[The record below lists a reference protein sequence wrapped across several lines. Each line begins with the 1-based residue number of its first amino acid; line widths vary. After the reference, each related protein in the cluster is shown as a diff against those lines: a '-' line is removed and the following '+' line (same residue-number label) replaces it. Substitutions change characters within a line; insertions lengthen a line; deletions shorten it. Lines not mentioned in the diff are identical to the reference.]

1 MLISE
6 QVSGAAADVGGQTV
20 DLCPLLTTQA
30 STSVSVSTPAHPV
43 VIERDRAIELAAIVD
58 NALSNVG
65 LHAGPAAKA
74 YVLLEDLPD
83 EVIVSVRD
91 DGVGIPEGRLAQAEA
106 EGRMGVSKSILG
118 RVQVLGGTAVL
129 QTGPGEGT
137 EWEIN
142 VPKGKSERG

>member
-1 MLISE
+1 L
-6 QVSGAAADVGGQTV
+6 
-20 DLCPLLTTQA
+20 
-30 STSVSVSTPAHPV
+30 
-43 VIERDRAIELAAIVD
+43 D
-58 NALSNVG
+58 NAAS
-65 LHAGPAAKA
+65 HAGPEARA
-74 YVLLEDLPD
+74 YVLLEDLGHS
-83 EVIVSVRD
+83 VAVSIRD